1 MLRLSVGLRLIF
13 IVAIALVIL
22 LSVIAGSWAAT
33 SEDEVCDLN
42 ADFALG
48 LADYHAA
55 IALHRKFLHS
65 HRDNALAHYH
75 LGFAYGM
82 TGRTT
87 DEINEYLAA
96 ARLGLDKW
104 DLFLNLGLAY
114 LGQNEYPKAIN
125 TLQIAVLLGPD
136 HPEAHFNLAIAY
148 ERSSRLREA
157 LQEVTASLLLA
168 PSDPDEHNTKA
179 IICAELGDRVC
190 ARDEWAHLVQV
201 APDYTPA
208 RVNLAILSGL
218 PRPLAASTSSTLTG
232 NGRAS
237 VLDHGSHAALA
248 AILRNRPHEPSVR
261 PHD

>member
-1 MLRLSVGLRLIF
+1 MLRLSVGLRTIC
-13 IVAIALVIL
+13 IVAIAFVLL
-22 LSVIAGSWAAT
+22 LSAIAGSWAAI
-33 SEDEVCDLN
+33 SEDGICDLN
-42 ADFALG
+42 ADSALG
-48 LADYHAA
+48 LEDYPAA
-55 IALHRKFLHS
+55 IALHRKFLRS
-65 HRDNALAHYH
+65 HKDNALAYYH

-114 LGQNEYPKAIN
+114 LRENDRPKAIDA
-125 TLQIAVLLGPD
+125 LQIAVLLGPD

-148 ERSSRLREA
+148 ERSKRLREA

-179 IICAELGDRVC
+179 IICVELGDRVC

-208 RVNLAILSGL
+208 RVNLAILSGSHMS
-218 PRPLAASTSSTLTG
+218 LAASSSSTLNGT
-232 NGRAS
+232 GRAS
-237 VLDHGSHAALA
+237 ILDYGSHAAVA
-248 AILRNRPHEPSVR
+248 AILRDRPHEPPLR

>member
-1 MLRLSVGLRLIF
+1 MLRLSVGLRTIC
-13 IVAIALVIL
+13 IVAIAFVLL
-22 LSVIAGSWAAT
+22 LSPIAESWAAT
-33 SEDEVCDLN
+33 SEDEICDVN

-48 LADYHAA
+48 LADYPAA
-55 IALHRKFLHS
+55 IALHRKFLRS

-96 ARLGLDKW
+96 AKLGLDKW

-114 LGQNEYPKAIN
+114 LAQNEYAKAIN

-168 PSDPDEHNTKA
+168 PSDPDEHNIKA
-179 IICAELGDRVC
+179 IICAEMRDRVC

-237 VLDHGSHAALA
+237 ELDHGSHAALA